1 MKKLHL
7 VAVIIVVSLACGCA
21 TLESRKVD
29 FCENKKCSAVETDA
43 QKQEILS
50 KLYALL
56 KNNLNRDVVF
66 YETDPVK
73 REQADIGFGY
83 FLQGGPMPG
92 WAKVRSIKFTDI
104 LYIDREKLE
113 IKFKVDPDMTWNMT
127 PVFSMASE
135 GTLSVKDNSQ
145 IKYSTTYL
153 VSWMVVGTS
162 AWKHEM
168 MFDYVDLDKGLLG
181 SFYSIGGGGPLC
193 AGGGSGYTLAR
204 FPVSVQEQPDTVVI
218 AVKPQDQAV
227 QGSGGKPPALDY
239 KVTLADAAGRPALE
253 GGKEAVLNLEVSN
266 IGGDTARD
274 VQVVL
279 SGSPELVGY
288 LGEKHFIGEVK
299 VGEKKAV
306 AIKAVL
312 PAKMNAAKADIS
324 VELREGRG
332 FSPAGKKS
340 VEAALLPAGVTE
352 TVEVISQLP
361 NISFTSRL
369 KDQNNNRILDG
380 GEEIILLVEV
390 GNSGQGAAKDVQVV
404 LSGHQELVS
413 WLGAKKFIGGVK
425 PGERKMA
432 EFKTVLP
439 ARIASETAN
448 LRIELVEGQGFAPAQ
463 RKTLQIAMRT
473 ADVKETVEII
483 SEVNVDDI
491 PPRIKG
497 YERGDAAAIVIGISR
512 YREEKI
518 PPVKYA
524 VRDAEVMAKYLENLG
539 GIPKTNI
546 QVLTDD
552 KASKSDIQGYLEDWL
567 PRRVNRN
574 STVFV
579 YYSGHGA
586 PDTQGKN
593 AFIVPYEGQPDFPS
607 KLYPLQAMYDSLSRL
622 PAKQVVVM
630 LDSCFSGAKGRSITP
645 EGARPLVMTL
655 NEIAPAN
662 DKVIVLAGANGSQI
676 SSDFD
681 RAQHGLFTYYILR
694 GMRGEADRKRTGSVE
709 LGDLFKYVKAN
720 VEEKA
725 SLELNRDQTPVI
737 LPSEEQAAGRL
748 NIPITRTK

>member
-1 MKKLHL
+1 MNKVRL
-7 VAVIIVVSLACGCA
+7 VALIVLVSLAGGCA
-21 TLESRKVD
+21 ALQSGKVD
-29 FCENKKCSAVETDA
+29 FCENKRCVAVQTDA
-43 QKQEILS
+43 QKQELLG

-56 KNNLNRDVVF
+56 KNNLNRDIVF
-66 YETDPVK
+66 YETDPAK
-73 REQADIGFGY
+73 REQTNIGFGY
-83 FLQGGPMPG
+83 FLQGGPIPG
-92 WAKVRSIKFTDI
+92 WAKIRSVKFTDI

-135 GTLSVKDNSQ
+135 GTLSVKDNNQ

-168 MFDYVDLDKGLLG
+168 MFDFIDLDKNLMG
-181 SFYSIGGGGPLC
+181 SHYSIGGGGPVC

-204 FPVSVQEQPDTVVI
+204 FPVGIQEQQDSIII
-218 AVKPQDQAV
+218 AVRPQGPALQA
-227 QGSGGKPPALDY
+227 GGGKPPVLDY
-239 KVTLADAAGRPALE
+239 RVSIADGAGRPVLE
-253 GGKEAVLNLEVSN
+253 GGKEALLTVELSN
-266 IGGDTARD
+266 IGGDTAKD
-274 VQVVL
+274 VQIVL
-279 SGSPELVGY
+279 SGSQELVGY
-288 LGEKHFIGEVK
+288 WGEKHAAGDVKPGER
-299 VGEKKAV
+299 KAV

-312 PAKMNAAKADIS
+312 PAKIQTAKAQIS
-324 VELREGRG
+324 IEIREGRG
-332 FSPAGKKS
+332 FSPAEKKS
-340 VEAALLPAGVTE
+340 VTAAVLPAGVTE

-361 NISFTSRL
+361 QLSFSSRL

-380 GEEIILLVEV
+380 GEEITLSVEV
-390 GNSGQGAAKDVQVV
+390 ANQGQGAAKDVQVV

-413 WLGAKKFIGGVK
+413 WLGARKFVGDVK
-425 PGERKMA
+425 PGEKKTA

-439 ARIASETAN
+439 ARISSETAN
-448 LRIELVEGQGFAPAQ
+448 LRIEVIEGQGFAPAQ

-491 PPRIKG
+491 PPHIKD
-497 YERGDAAAIVIGISR
+497 YERRDAVALVIGISK

-518 PPVKYA
+518 PAVKYA

-539 GIPKTNI
+539 GIPRANI
-546 QVLTDD
+546 KVLIDD
-552 KASKSDIQGYLEDWL
+552 KASKSDIQAYIEDWL
-567 PRRVNRN
+567 PRRVNSN

-586 PDTQGKN
+586 PDLQGKN

-607 KLYPLQAMYDSLSRL
+607 KLYPLQAMYDSLSKL
-622 PAKQVVVM
+622 PVKEAVVM
-630 LDSCFSGAKGRSITP
+630 LDSCFSGAKGRSISP
-645 EGARPLVMTL
+645 EGARPLVMTPDA
-655 NEIAPAN
+655 IVPAN
-662 DKVIVLAGANGSQI
+662 DKVFVLAGASGSQI

-709 LGDLFKYVKAN
+709 LGDLFRYVKAN
-720 VEEKA
+720 VAEKA

-737 LPSEEQAAGRL
+737 LPPEDKAAGRL
-748 NIPITRTK
+748 NVQITRTR